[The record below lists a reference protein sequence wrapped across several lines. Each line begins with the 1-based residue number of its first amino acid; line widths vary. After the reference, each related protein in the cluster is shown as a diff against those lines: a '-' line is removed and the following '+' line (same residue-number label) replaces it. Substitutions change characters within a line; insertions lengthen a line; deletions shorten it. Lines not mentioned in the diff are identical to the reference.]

1 MIWAL
6 VLCSELAGKLPPSTG
21 STVTDGRGDHHTC
34 GPTGGLTGGPTGLRR
49 WPALPGG
56 ATPGRPRGTMLSAHR
71 GERVGSGRRAAASED
86 GPALR

>member
-1 MIWAL
+1 MGSCTL
-6 VLCSELAGKLPPSTG
+6 FGTGRELPPSTA
-21 STVTDGRGDHHTC
+21 STVTDGRGDHHTVS
-34 GPTGGLTGGPTGLRR
+34 PQEDYRIAQVA
-49 WPALPGG
+49 ALPGG